1 MAQPFLKCP
10 ATWITGTL
18 EPDPFLGLI
27 SHVDSGGTPSTV
39 NTAFWDGEVPW
50 LTPKEITG
58 FTDGVYVSQT
68 ERKLTQNGLKHSGA
82 KLLPIGTVLLTK
94 RAPVGLVAINALPM
108 ATNQGFLNFQCGPK
122 LRPLYLAYWLRVN
135 RVYLD
140 AVANGSTYPELYK
153 SDLFEFEISVP
164 SIEEQD
170 AILEVISAIQYA
182 FLLGLPLEQSL
193 TSIDSLPLLQK
204 QDKRLRD
211 IRDALL
217 PKLLCGEIGEIARS
231 KVAFAKSFSH
241 TR

>member
-1 MAQPFLKCP
+1 MAKPFLRCP
-10 ATWITGTL
+10 CDWLTGTL
-18 EPDPFLGLI
+18 EADPLLGLI
-27 SHVDSGGTPSTV
+27 AHVDSGGTPSTT
-39 NTAFWDGEVPW
+39 NSDFWDGDVPW

-68 ERKLTQNGLKHSGA
+68 ERQITQSGLKHSGA
-82 KLLPIGTVLLTK
+82 KLLPVGTVLLTK
-94 RAPVGLVAINALPM
+94 RAPVGIVAINAVPM
-108 ATNQGFLNFQCGPK
+108 STNQGFLNFQCGPK

-164 SIEEQD
+164 SLEGQD
-170 AILEVISAIQYA
+170 AILEIISALQYA
-182 FLLGLPLEQSL
+182 TLLGLPLEQSL

-204 QDKRLRD
+204 QDRRLRD

-217 PKLLCGEIGEIARS
+217 PKLFSGQLTPS
-231 KVAFAKSFSH
+231 KVSPYAA
-241 TR
+241 